1 MVCLLLL
8 LFGVNDRF
16 YCLFRGNCS
25 DLLVCEILLLNLLK
39 VFLKLQDVMSD
50 IYEDTALQEWLASI
64 ILETQNS
71 DIAPEAALGILNGVD
86 EVSISREQR
95 DALYVATQSIVD
107 QVYRYGDIDLGLD
120 LPFDLLLAPA
130 PALGALL
137 LVLPDVEEY
146 LPLVSYLPVHDL
158 VELAILRPRVVVL
171 GGHESHLV
179 ELVPRYILKKV

>member
-1 MVCLLLL
+1 MVWLLLL
-8 LFGVNDRF
+8 LLGVNDWF
-16 YCLFRGNCS
+16 YCLLRGYSSN
-25 DLLVCEILLLNLLK
+25 LLVCEILLLNLLK

-50 IYEDTALQEWLASI
+50 IYEDTALQEWLSSV

-71 DIAPEAALGILNGVD
+71 DIAAEAALGILNGVY
-86 EVSISREQR
+86 EVPISREQR
-95 DALYVATQSIVD
+95 YALYVAAQSVVD
-107 QVYRYGDIDLGLD
+107 QVHSDGNVDLGLH
-120 LPFDLLLAPA
+120 LPLDLLLAPA

-137 LVLPDVEEY
+137 LVLPDVEED

-158 VELAILRPRVVVL
+158 VELAILRPRVIVL